1 MDMDLL
7 IELAVRAVKAYLEKE
22 GVVAAAAPVEPR
34 KALVLTEEHCGET
47 CSIEAYGSEL
57 CKVDCALAQNYDVNV
72 DDYDVVVVRNMTNSN
87 LFKIANGCTDNKF
100 LALAAEA
107 ILKGKRVIMVKECVE
122 ILKYE
127 ETAPKALYDNIYKN
141 LQILLDS
148 GVELVEEENVK
159 TALTDGIEVPK
170 AVPTTVPAEA
180 PATPAQ
186 VAVKEETPAPV
197 AKAESADS
205 ILVLKKRVVTERD
218 IKEAAAKH
226 YKKIQLPD
234 NPVITYLAK
243 DTAFELGIE
252 LL

>member
-22 GVVAAAAPVEPR
+22 GVVPAAAPVEPR

-47 CSIEAYGSEL
+47 CSIENYGSEL
-57 CKVDCALAQNYDVNV
+57 CKVDCALAQNYEVNV
-72 DDYDVVVVRNMTNSN
+72 DDYDVVVLRSMTNSN

-122 ILKYE
+122 ILKYA
-127 ETAPKALYDNIYKN
+127 ETAPKALYNNIYKN

-159 TALTDGIEVPK
+159 TALTDGIEVP
-170 AVPTTVPAEA
+170 AEV
-180 PATPAQ
+180 PATPAP
-186 VAVKEETPAPV
+186 VAVKEEAPAP
-197 AKAESADS
+197 APKAESADS
-205 ILVLKKRVVTERD
+205 VLVLTKRVVTERD

-226 YKKIQLPD
+226 YKKIQLPEK
-234 NPVITYLAK
+234 PVITYLAK

>member
-22 GVVAAAAPVEPR
+22 GVVPAAAPAVEPR

-47 CSIEAYGSEL
+47 CSVEAYGSEL
-57 CKVDCALAQNYDVNV
+57 CKVDCALAQNYEVNV
-72 DDYDVVVVRNMTNSN
+72 DDYDVVVLRDMTNSN

-107 ILKGKRVIMVKECVE
+107 ILKGKRVVMVKECVE
-122 ILKYE
+122 ILKYA
-127 ETAPKALYDNIYKN
+127 ETAPKALYNNIYKN

-148 GVELVEEENVK
+148 GVELVENENVNA
-159 TALTDGIEVPK
+159 ALTDGMEVP
-170 AVPTTVPAEA
+170 A
-180 PATPAQ
+180 
-186 VAVKEETPAPV
+186 PAPV
-197 AKAESADS
+197 AETPTAPAEKVEVEADAPAPKAESADS
-205 ILVLKKRVVTERD
+205 VLVLKKRVVTERD
-218 IKEAAAKH
+218 IKAAAAQH
-226 YKKIQLPD
+226 YTKIQLPEK
-234 NPVITYLAK
+234 PVITYLAK

>member
-7 IELAVRAVKAYLEKE
+7 IELAVRAVKAYLEKD
-22 GVVAAAAPVEPR
+22 GTIAAAAPVEPR

-57 CKVDCALAQNYDVNV
+57 CKVDCALAQNYEVNV
-72 DDYDVVVVRNMTNSN
+72 DDYDVVVVRSMTNSN

-122 ILKYE
+122 ILKYA
-127 ETAPKALYDNIYKN
+127 ETAPKALYNNIYKN

-159 TALTDGIEVPK
+159 TALTDGIEI
-170 AVPTTVPAEA
+170 PAEA
-180 PATPAQ
+180 PKTAT
-186 VAVKEETPAPV
+186 VKVEKEEAPAP
-197 AKAESADS
+197 APKAENDGSV
-205 ILVLKKRVVTERD
+205 LVLTKRVVTERD
-218 IKEAAAKH
+218 IKAAAAQH
-226 YKKIQLPD
+226 YTKIQLPEK
-234 NPVITYLAK
+234 PVITYLAK

>member
-22 GVVAAAAPVEPR
+22 GVVPAAAPVEPR

-47 CSIEAYGSEL
+47 CSIENYGSEL
-57 CKVDCALAQNYDVNV
+57 CKVDCALAQNYEVNV
-72 DDYDVVVVRNMTNSN
+72 DDYDVVVVRSMTNSN

-122 ILKYE
+122 ILKYA
-127 ETAPKALYDNIYKN
+127 ETAPKALYNNIYKN

-159 TALTDGIEVPK
+159 TALTDGIEVPAEVP
-170 AVPTTVPAEA
+170 AVPA
-180 PATPAQ
+180 PA
-186 VAVKEETPAPV
+186 AVKEEAPAP
-197 AKAESADS
+197 APKAESDDS
-205 ILVLKKRVVTERD
+205 VLVLTKRVVTERD
-218 IKEAAAKH
+218 IKAAAAQH
-226 YKKIQLPD
+226 YTKIQLPEK
-234 NPVITYLAK
+234 PVITYLAK

>member
-22 GVVAAAAPVEPR
+22 GVVPAAAPVEPR

-47 CSIEAYGSEL
+47 CSIENYGSEL
-57 CKVDCALAQNYDVNV
+57 CKVDCALAQNYEVNV
-72 DDYDVVVVRNMTNSN
+72 DDYDVVVVRSMTNSN

-122 ILKYE
+122 ILKYA
-127 ETAPKALYDNIYKN
+127 ETAPKALYNNIYKN

-159 TALTDGIEVPK
+159 TALSDGIEVP
-170 AVPTTVPAEA
+170 AEA
-180 PATPAQ
+180 PKAET
-186 VAVKEETPAPV
+186 VKVEKEEAPAP
-197 AKAESADS
+197 APKAENDGSV
-205 ILVLKKRVVTERD
+205 LVLTKRVVTERD
-218 IKEAAAKH
+218 IKAAAAQH
-226 YKKIQLPD
+226 YTKIQLPEK
-234 NPVITYLAK
+234 PVITYLAK

>member
-47 CSIEAYGSEL
+47 CSIENYGSEL
-57 CKVDCALAQNYDVNV
+57 CKVDCALAQNYEVNV
-72 DDYDVVVVRNMTNSN
+72 DDYDVVVLRSMTNSN

-122 ILKYE
+122 ILKYA
-127 ETAPKALYDNIYKN
+127 ETAPKALYNNIYKN

-159 TALTDGIEVPK
+159 TALTDGIEIP
-170 AVPTTVPAEA
+170 AEVPAA
-180 PATPAQ
+180 PAPA
-186 VAVKEETPAPV
+186 AVKEEAPAP
-197 AKAESADS
+197 APKAESDDS
-205 ILVLKKRVVTERD
+205 VLVLTKRVVTERD
-218 IKEAAAKH
+218 IKAAAAQH
-226 YKKIQLPD
+226 YTKIQLPEK
-234 NPVITYLAK
+234 PVITYLAK

>member
-47 CSIEAYGSEL
+47 CSIENYGSEL
-57 CKVDCALAQNYDVNV
+57 CKVDCALAQNYEVNV

-122 ILKYE
+122 ILKYA
-127 ETAPKALYDNIYKN
+127 ETAPKALYNNIYKN
-141 LQILLDS
+141 LQVLLDS

-159 TALTDGIEVPK
+159 SALCDGIEVP
-170 AVPTTVPAEA
+170 AEA
-180 PATPAQ
+180 PKAVEKTA
-186 VAVKEETPAPV
+186 VEVKEEAPAP
-197 AKAESADS
+197 APKAESEDS
-205 ILVLKKRVVTERD
+205 VLVLKKRVVTERD

-226 YKKIQLPD
+226 YKKIQLPEK
-234 NPVITYLAK
+234 PVITYLAK

>member
-47 CSIEAYGSEL
+47 CSIENYGSEL
-57 CKVDCALAQNYDVNV
+57 CKVDCALAQNYEVNV
-72 DDYDVVVVRNMTNSN
+72 DDYDVVVVRSMTNSN

-122 ILKYE
+122 ILKYA
-127 ETAPKALYDNIYKN
+127 ETAPKALYNNIYKN

-148 GVELVEEENVK
+148 GVELVEEENIK
-159 TALTDGIEVPK
+159 TALTDGIEVP
-170 AVPTTVPAEA
+170 AEV
-180 PATPAQ
+180 PATPAPA
-186 VAVKEETPAPV
+186 AVKEEAPAP
-197 AKAESADS
+197 APKAESADS
-205 ILVLKKRVVTERD
+205 VLVLTKRVVTERD

-226 YKKIQLPD
+226 YKKIQLPEK
-234 NPVITYLAK
+234 PVITYLAK

>member
-22 GVVAAAAPVEPR
+22 GVVAAVPAPVEPR

-47 CSIEAYGSEL
+47 CSIENYGSEL
-57 CKVDCALAQNYDVNV
+57 CKVDCALAQNYEVNV
-72 DDYDVVVVRNMTNSN
+72 DDYDVVVLRSMTNSN

-122 ILKYE
+122 ILKYA
-127 ETAPKALYDNIYKN
+127 ETAPKALYNNIYKN

-148 GVELVEEENVK
+148 GVELIEEENVK
-159 TALTDGIEVPK
+159 TALTDGIEVPAEVP
-170 AVPTTVPAEA
+170 AVPA
-180 PATPAQ
+180 PA
-186 VAVKEETPAPV
+186 AVKEEAPAP
-197 AKAESADS
+197 APKAESDDS
-205 ILVLKKRVVTERD
+205 VLVLTKRVVTERD
-218 IKEAAAKH
+218 IKAAAAQH
-226 YKKIQLPD
+226 YTKIQLPEK
-234 NPVITYLAK
+234 PVITYLAK

>member
-22 GVVAAAAPVEPR
+22 GITSAVQAER
-34 KALVLTEEHCGET
+34 KVNSALILTEHHCEE
-47 CSIEAYGSEL
+47 CAVEKLDSEL
-57 CKVDCALAQNYDVNV
+57 CKVTCALAQNYEVNV
-72 DDYDVVVVRNMTNSN
+72 DDFDSIVLYNMTNSN

-107 ILKGKRVIMVKECVE
+107 ILKGKRVLMVKEDVE

-127 ETAPKALYDNIYKN
+127 GTKATALYNNIYKN

-148 GVELVEEENVK
+148 GVELVAADDVQS
-159 TALTDGIEVPK
+159 AICGGAEVP
-170 AVPTTVPAEA
+170 A
-180 PATPAQ
+180 P
-186 VAVKEETPAPV
+186 VKEEV
-197 AKAESADS
+197 KAEKAEAAPAATPKAASDDS
-205 ILVLKKRVVTERD
+205 VLVLTKRVITERD

-226 YKKIQLPD
+226 YKRVQLPEK
-234 NPVITYLAK
+234 PVITYLAK

-252 LL
+252 LI

>member
-22 GVVAAAAPVEPR
+22 GITSAVQAER
-34 KALVLTEEHCGET
+34 KVNSALILTEHHSEECAAEKLD
-47 CSIEAYGSEL
+47 SEL
-57 CKVDCALAQNYDVNV
+57 CKVTCALAQNYEVNV
-72 DDYDVVVVRNMTNSN
+72 DDFDSIVLYNMTNSN

-107 ILKGKRVIMVKECVE
+107 ILKGKRVLMVKEDVE

-127 ETAPKALYDNIYKN
+127 GTKATALYNNIYKN

-148 GVELVEEENVK
+148 GVELVAADDVQS
-159 TALTDGIEVPK
+159 AICGG
-170 AVPTTVPAEA
+170 AEA
-180 PATPAQ
+180 PAP
-186 VAVKEETPAPV
+186 VKEEV
-197 AKAESADS
+197 KAEKAEAAPAATPKAASDDS
-205 ILVLKKRVVTERD
+205 VLVLTKRVITERD

-226 YKKIQLPD
+226 YKRVQLPEK
-234 NPVITYLAK
+234 PVITYLAK

-252 LL
+252 LI

>member
-22 GVVAAAAPVEPR
+22 GVVPAAAPVEPR

-47 CSIEAYGSEL
+47 CSIENYGSEL
-57 CKVDCALAQNYDVNV
+57 CKVDCALAQNYEVNV
-72 DDYDVVVVRNMTNSN
+72 DDYDVVVLRSMTNSN

-122 ILKYE
+122 ILKYA
-127 ETAPKALYDNIYKN
+127 ETAPKALYNNIYKN

-159 TALTDGIEVPK
+159 TAITDGIEVPAEVP
-170 AVPTTVPAEA
+170 AVPA
-180 PATPAQ
+180 PA
-186 VAVKEETPAPV
+186 AVKEEAPASAP
-197 AKAESADS
+197 KAESDDS
-205 ILVLKKRVVTERD
+205 VLVLTKRVVTERD
-218 IKEAAAKH
+218 IKAAAAQH
-226 YKKIQLPD
+226 YTKIQLPEK
-234 NPVITYLAK
+234 PVITYLAK

>member
-47 CSIEAYGSEL
+47 CSIENYGSEL
-57 CKVDCALAQNYDVNV
+57 CKVDCALAQNYEVNV
-72 DDYDVVVVRNMTNSN
+72 DDYDVVVVRSMTNSN

-122 ILKYE
+122 ILKYA
-127 ETAPKALYDNIYKN
+127 ETAPKALYNNIYKN

-159 TALTDGIEVPK
+159 TALTDGIEVP
-170 AVPTTVPAEA
+170 APAEV
-180 PATPAQ
+180 PATPAPA
-186 VAVKEETPAPV
+186 AVKEEAPAP
-197 AKAESADS
+197 APKAEGDDS
-205 ILVLKKRVVTERD
+205 VLVLTKRVITERD
-218 IKEAAAKH
+218 IKAAAAQH
-226 YKKIQLPD
+226 YTKIQLPEK
-234 NPVITYLAK
+234 PVITYLAK

>member
-7 IELAVRAVKAYLEKE
+7 IELAVRAVKAYLEKD
-22 GVVAAAAPVEPR
+22 GTIAAAAPVEPR

-57 CKVDCALAQNYDVNV
+57 CKVDCALAQNYEVNV
-72 DDYDVVVVRNMTNSN
+72 DDYDVVVVRSMTNSN

-107 ILKGKRVIMVKECVE
+107 ILKGKRVIMVKESVE
-122 ILKYE
+122 ILKYA
-127 ETAPKALYDNIYKN
+127 ETAPKALYNNIYKN

-148 GVELVEEENVK
+148 GVELVEQENVK
-159 TALTDGIEVPK
+159 TVLTDGIEVP
-170 AVPTTVPAEA
+170 AEV
-180 PATPAQ
+180 PATPAP
-186 VAVKEETPAPV
+186 VAVKEEAPAP
-197 AKAESADS
+197 APKAESSDS
-205 ILVLKKRVVTERD
+205 VLVLTKRVVTERD
-218 IKEAAAKH
+218 IKAAAAQH
-226 YKKIQLPD
+226 YTKIQLVD
-234 NPVITYLAK
+234 KPVITYLAK